1 MPVPEI
7 DVQELAARR
16 EEGAA
21 LIDVRRPEEYE
32 EFHVPGAQLLPLQEL
47 VERLEEVP
55 STAPV
60 YVICKTGGRSA
71 KAVEL
76 LNANGYD
83 TVNVAGGSLA
93 WVEAGLPVASGA
105 EPG

>member
-7 DVQELAARR
+7 DVHELAVLR
-16 EEGAA
+16 ESGAA
-21 LIDVRRPEEYE
+21 LIDVRQPDEYE
-32 EFHVPGAQLLPLQEL
+32 EFHVPGARLIPLPEL
-47 VERLEEVP
+47 VERVDEVP
-55 STAPV
+55 PTERV

-76 LNANGYD
+76 LNGNGYD

-93 WVEAGLPVASGA
+93 WIDAGLPVATGT
-105 EPG
+105 EPE

>member
-7 DVQELAARR
+7 DVQQLAALR

-21 LIDVRRPEEYE
+21 LIDVRQPEEYE
-32 EFHVPGAQLLPLQEL
+32 EFHVPGARLIPLPEL
-47 VERLEEVP
+47 AERVDEVP
-55 STAPV
+55 STERV

-76 LNANGYD
+76 LNGNGYD

-93 WVEAGLPVASGA
+93 WVEAGLPVATGT
-105 EPG
+105 ELE

>member
-7 DVQELAARR
+7 DVQELAAAR
-16 EEGAA
+16 EAGSA

-32 EFHVPGAQLLPLQEL
+32 EFHVPGARLIPLQEL
-47 VERLEEVP
+47 VERVEEVP
-55 STAPV
+55 SGEQV
-60 YVICKTGGRSA
+60 FVICKTGGRSA

-93 WVEAGLPVASGA
+93 WVEAGLPVASGT
-105 EPG
+105 ELE